1 MDTPFVRPA
10 LPADL
15 ARIVALVAEH
25 AAYEKSGPPPADLA
39 ERLTVLLFEEPE
51 PRLRCLVAESAGGDV
66 VGYASCAPAIST
78 WDGFEYLHMDCL
90 FLRDH
95 ARGQGLGA
103 LLMDAVVALAR
114 ELGLSEVQWQT
125 PSWNEGAIRFYG
137 RRIGVRAVDKLRF
150 TLPVTG

>member
-1 MDTPFVRPA
+1 
-10 LPADL
+10 
-15 ARIVALVAEH
+15 
-25 AAYEKSGPPPADLA
+25 
-39 ERLTVLLFEEPE
+39 
-51 PRLRCLVAESAGGDV
+51 
-66 VGYASCAPAIST
+66 
-78 WDGFEYLHMDCL
+78 MDCL